1 MEELKALQTLLSN
14 DEIARHYTELFTK
27 RLNDSGSAAS
37 DFKKA
42 VSRNLE
48 RYNHIEAVRSRIADA
63 KGLNAEF
70 NAISRLFPSFGFIIA
85 NELDQRPENYDIARN
100 MRLAVTASTIS
111 SKADFDANAQLFLND
126 IEKDSDLET
135 LEQKLQ
141 QAESDQTYFPGVI
154 HRDFILLEESQPAL
168 RTSTDP
174 HDLIEILYYF
184 QGFKQVFLKYMFY
197 LLGNAQN
204 DSVGMHIY
212 NIFSRLLFSIRNHEI
227 RYWKKFKNGNKLQLQ
242 LMNTI
247 VKDMD
252 KVRHPYLRKHIFDRI
267 NNFNP
272 VIQNGSVR
280 NTIIEVRKL
289 LAKQLAMFHT
299 FSIDRMLMLMDV
311 ILKTFG
317 KNYVT
322 YLLIQLNRTD
332 NEKLFNMYDQLKNSN
347 DEQTALLGKVV
358 IAYTENLPRTQRRL
372 KEQKRSGNG
381 VISTIFKTAETLR
394 KTHADENIKRDKDRK
409 ALTHDK
415 VTAFLE
421 ERLKKLYE
429 RVKKEGAL
437 TQDKIP
443 EYLARFTAAAE
454 SVMAP
459 IPIGSQKP
467 TIEEFTNVTVEL
479 LDEIS
484 SEGELSE
491 EEVDT
496 YRTNIQ
502 EKAEALQSSDVEERT
517 NIVDEIGVT
526 LTDASFESDKRKEE
540 KERQEFFKKEIIPY
554 GLDKRAKRISIN
566 DFFKFPFGD
575 YSGPDEDDWFAY
587 HMRYLQLA
595 VKENRLDKSNF
606 IKIFNAQQYIPRIKY
621 KKYFNI
627 FPNDQFEETT
637 FMAVFDLWQNKAFDR
652 LKESE

>member
-27 RLNDSGSAAS
+27 RLNDSDSAIS
-37 DFKKA
+37 DFKQA

-48 RYNHIEAVRSRIADA
+48 RYNQIEAVRSRIADA

-70 NAISRLFPSFGFIIA
+70 NAISRLFPSFGFIIS

-100 MRLAVTASTIS
+100 MRLAVTASAIS
-111 SKADFDANAQLFLND
+111 SKADFNANAQLFLND
-126 IEKDSDLET
+126 IEKDSDLEA

-141 QAESDQTYFPGVI
+141 QAGSDQTYFPGVI
-154 HRDFILLEESQPAL
+154 NQDFLLLEKSQPSL

-174 HDLIEILYYF
+174 HDLIEVLYYF
-184 QGFKQVFLKYMFY
+184 HGFKQVFLKYMFY
-197 LLGNAQN
+197 LLGNAQS
-204 DSVGMHIY
+204 DAIGMHVY

-227 RYWKKFKNGNKLQLQ
+227 KFWKKFKNGNKLQLQ

-267 NNFNP
+267 NSFNP

-289 LAKQLAMFHT
+289 LASQLAMFHT
-299 FSIDRMLMLMDV
+299 FSIDRMLMLLDV
-311 ILKTFG
+311 ILKTLG

-372 KEQKRSGNG
+372 KEQKRSGTG
-381 VISTIFKTAETLR
+381 VMSTIFKTAETLR
-394 KTHADENIKRDKDRK
+394 KTHASENIKRDKDRK

-459 IPIGSQKP
+459 IPIGSQKA
-467 TIEEFTNVTVEL
+467 TIDEFTNVTVEL

-484 SEGELSE
+484 SAGELSE
-491 EEVDT
+491 EEVDK
-496 YRTNIQ
+496 YRSDIQ
-502 EKAEALQSSDVEERT
+502 EKTESLQSSDIEERT

-540 KERQEFFKKEIIPY
+540 KERLEFFKKEIIPY
-554 GLDKRAKRISIN
+554 GLDKKAKRISIN
-566 DFFKFPFGD
+566 DFFQFPFGD

-606 IKIFNAQQYIPRIKY
+606 VKIFNALQYIPKIKY

-652 LKESE
+652 LKERE